1 MRTSLLLFS
10 TCLILACSNNVRP
23 LDKPPIHIE
32 LSTGAWAS
40 RVDIGEGLISIVAQ
54 EGKSALGRVPQAY
67 LDELVESAT
76 LTTADG
82 TSQVITLVRQDFSQP
97 ELPSG
102 GYQAAEIVFD
112 SMAASSSGWNM
123 LSFQLN
129 RKTAWGGFEDRSA
142 LFAPFRVDSAPAI
155 TRISFYEDT
164 RSVLVSFSEA
174 VETLSS
180 GNPFTVDGPS
190 GEVACDLTFTSGTAD
205 ATLDCAQSLPS
216 TVTITLKDGYLASA
230 GGDVRAVD
238 GSPFVAT
245 INTETLPQQW
255 DRTPTWEA
263 ALPHPSPY

>member
-82 TSQVITLVRQDFSQP
+82 TSQVITPVRQDFSQP

-142 LFAPFRVDSAPAI
+142 LFAPFRVDSAPAVVRLTFHRNSI
-155 TRISFYEDT
+155 DVR
-164 RSVLVSFSEA
+164 FSEPLEIRDA
-174 VETLSS
+174 
-180 GNPFTVDGPS
+180 GNPFSVEGANGALGCTM
-190 GEVACDLTFTSGTAD
+190 TFTTGFD
-205 ATLDCAQSLPS
+205 YATLSCAEPLPP
-216 TVTITLKDGYLASA
+216 TVTIAMKDGYLAA
-230 GGDVRAVD
+230 EGGEVRALDGAPFAVTVD
-238 GSPFVAT
+238 LR
-245 INTETLPQQW
+245 TLPRNLEQA
-255 DRTPTWEA
+255 PTWEA
-263 ALPHPSPY
+263 PLPHPSPF